1 MKPAIGTQFNSL
13 DDAELFYTGWMRFW
27 CSSRTEQKSWS
38 FFRESK
44 KLMELQYGRYFYCNK
59 VGDRSSEDK
68 TPKIEDTSKQ
78 KRNRF
83 ETESTL
89 EAVMHG

>member
-1 MKPAIGTQFNSL
+1 
-13 DDAELFYTGWMRFW
+13 
-27 CSSRTEQKSWS
+27 
-38 FFRESK
+38 
-44 KLMELQYGRYFYCNK
+44 MELQYGRYFYCNK